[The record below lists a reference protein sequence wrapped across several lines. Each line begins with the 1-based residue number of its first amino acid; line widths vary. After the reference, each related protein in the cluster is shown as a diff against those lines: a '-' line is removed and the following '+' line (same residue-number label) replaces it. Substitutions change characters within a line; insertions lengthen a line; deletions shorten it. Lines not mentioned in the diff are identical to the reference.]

1 MVFSRLGAR
10 SPSGARLRIS
20 VPQKIIKVEKRNPL
34 VLIGIINNELQRK
47 IEVGKGKL
55 IPIFSPEITF
65 CNLKRSY
72 FDQGDSQKRKR
83 NVKYSVKYIWQLLGK
98 RHGTPSVRY
107 WCSRLPHVCHVVILL
122 MS

>member
-34 VLIGIINNELQRK
+34 VLIGIINNELQGK
-47 IEVGKGKL
+47 IEVGKDKL

-83 NVKYSVKYIWQLLGK
+83 NVKYSVKLEK
-98 RHGTPSVRY
+98 KHGTPSVRY
-107 WCSRLPHVCHVVILL
+107 WCSRLPQVCHVVFLL